1 MGPGRAAAMFSA
13 RNPDA
18 ERIRVTLF
26 GSLALT
32 GRGHGTDAA
41 IEREVDRPG
50 AVEIAWEPDKVLPR
64 HPNGMRFEALRGGTV
79 TDVWEV
85 YSVGGGALWDEEGTF
100 AGEKD
105 IYPDAKMTDIL
116 NWCKAEGRT
125 FVEYVELHEG
135 AEIFDY
141 LEEVCSLMEKSVPHY
156 ILHFTL
162 SVNSPTNEG

>member
-64 HPNGMRFEALRGGTV
+64 HPNGMRFEASMAWSRRSAERFWKERV
-79 TDVWEV
+79 PEA
-85 YSVGGGALWDEEGTF
+85 SV
-100 AGEKD
+100 
-105 IYPDAKMTDIL
+105 
-116 NWCKAEGRT
+116 
-125 FVEYVELHEG
+125 
-135 AEIFDY
+135 
-141 LEEVCSLMEKSVPHY
+141 
-156 ILHFTL
+156 
-162 SVNSPTNEG
+162 SPWMSS